1 MAKLK
6 KYVREFPYYIA
17 RDYGPKE
24 KYDLAAIE
32 GTFTKYKFPEKGK
45 HYAYVMFSD
54 EEGFEKLF
62 NSYSEIKSYNHYRQK
77 IADKY
82 FNGNSQFLFHDLI
95 LKTRFPASVSI
106 HENLDGMLCYDFVDS
121 TGSESFDGF

>member
-24 KYDLAAIE
+24 NYDLEAIE
-32 GTFTKYKFPEKGK
+32 ATFDKYKFPEKGK
-45 HYAYVMFSD
+45 HYAYAMFSD
-54 EEGFEKLF
+54 DDGFQKLF
-62 NSYSEIKSYNHYRQK
+62 DNYSEIKSRQHYRQK

-82 FNGNSQFLFHDLI
+82 FNGNAQFSFYDLM
-95 LKTRFPASVSI
+95 LKTRFTHCVNI
-106 HENLDGMLCYDFVDS
+106 FTDKDGKREYVLED
-121 TGSESFDGF
+121 TGTWANM